1 MRRSVIL
8 GLAAVALVTASCSP
22 KKGPEIAY
30 DTTSLNMKEL
40 MGHVVDFGAQ
50 TVWKSQGSYDDAQ
63 GTHSLLPT
71 TEEGW
76 LAAESGAATVAA
88 SANLLLLPGY
98 RRDDADWVTF
108 SKQLRDRAMDARAA
122 IVAQD
127 DKKMFQTGA
136 DLYQVCV
143 DCHAKYVLPFLD
155 NKTGE
160 PIKGGPLDHS
170 VNAPAKK

>member
-1 MRRSVIL
+1 MRKTVIL
-8 GLAAVALVTASCSP
+8 GLVAVALVAASCAP
-22 KKGPEIAY
+22 KKKEVAF
-30 DTTSLNMKEL
+30 DTTTLNMKEV

-50 TVWKSQGSYDDAQ
+50 TVWHAQGSYDDAT
-63 GTHSLLPT
+63 GTHSLVPT

-76 LAAESGAATVAA
+76 IQAESGAATVAA

-98 RRDDADWVTF
+98 RRDDGDWVTF
-108 SKQLRDRAMDARAA
+108 ANQLRDRAMDARAA
-122 IVAQD
+122 IIAQD